1 MDLGRNQNAGQRGM
15 ADARAGQWSLHSLSL
30 PTLLIFA
37 LIAAS
42 AWGGPSTN
50 TVKQLAVKKVVMPV
64 YLDLGAPA
72 VAVLRAEKIY
82 PTHKRWG
89 YFRIGLLP
97 LLECDGVTIEVS
109 DAEKTAQAL
118 AGVRDNLKVQAG
130 GTIVELREVAIRFP
144 PEITPRLKAGTIG
157 FDAQGQ
163 WSLTDV
169 ALQSGTNVL
178 HLPRAQLQVSGP
190 QAGQVTWESA
200 GIPASA
206 NLFAV
211 RSTAN
216 NVAVTQRNP

>member
-1 MDLGRNQNAGQRGM
+1 
-15 ADARAGQWSLHSLSL
+15 
-30 PTLLIFA
+30 
-37 LIAAS
+37 
-42 AWGGPSTN
+42 
-50 TVKQLAVKKVVMPV
+50 MPV
-64 YLDLGAPA
+64 YLDLAAPA

-109 DAEKTAQAL
+109 DAEKAAQAL

-130 GTIVELREVAIRFP
+130 GTIIEMQDVAIRFP
-144 PEITPRLKAGTIG
+144 PETAPRLKAGAIR
-157 FDAQGQ
+157 FEAQGQ

-178 HLPRAQLQVSGP
+178 HLPRAQLLVSGP
-190 QAGQVTWESA
+190 QAGKVIWESA

-211 RSTAN
+211 RSIAN